1 MESVL
6 GSFRKVEEGGG
17 RWRKVEE
24 GGGRWRKVKEGV
36 STLDCR
42 VAIGTGPRSLYLH
55 QVVQHVG
62 HVFVFLR
69 QVHHLRLQAHHT
81 LLLVLLVLLV
91 LQDLEIN
98 QIEKRLVVIIL
109 EIVLTHKIK
118 I

>member
-1 MESVL
+1 
-6 GSFRKVEEGGG
+6 VEGGGG

-24 GGGRWRKVKEGV
+24 GGGRWRKVEEGGEKCEYIRL
-36 STLDCR
+36 SSSDRC
-42 VAIGTGPRSLYLH
+42 PSSSLYLH
-55 QVVQHVG
+55 QVIQHVG

-69 QVHHLRLQAHHT
+69 QVHHLRLQVHHT
-81 LLLVLLVLLV
+81 LLLVLLV

>member
-1 MESVL
+1 
-6 GSFRKVEEGGG
+6 VEGGGG

-24 GGGRWRKVKEGV
+24 GGGRWRKVEEGGEKCEYIRL
-36 STLDCR
+36 SSSDRC
-42 VAIGTGPRSLYLH
+42 PSSSLYLH
-55 QVVQHVG
+55 QVIQHVG

-69 QVHHLRLQAHHT
+69 QVHHLRFQVHHT